1 MKIFINDIEL
11 DHAGNATS
19 TITVSVTGEPSAT
32 AVTPYSSE
40 VFRVPATPRNLAAF
54 GFPVSVG
61 TLAPADTTGKVTG
74 AFGEIEGPAIV
85 TEITQE
91 YIEFTIVSGNAIWV
105 QKVKQTPLRAL
116 NFSDWNHPLTATNV
130 QASINGSKPYIY
142 DACYR
147 GAPQKEGEM
156 TLQERF
162 PAVKVWPLVKKIFN
176 SHGINVVSDT
186 LSDIYANLCLLFT
199 QSDNILDL
207 TATKRSRFEVERN
220 NETIG
225 KLLQKGVVTTLDFFF
240 APPGPAINF
249 FITKRDDDGF
259 WGQTGNDNYVVPEV
273 FDGSSMSFRIK
284 LTFSLQR
291 SAESTYI
298 CDVNGNPYFATAKL
312 LVTKNN
318 STLGEVTQVLTNTAV
333 AMQLQFTLDLQ
344 TDSIRVA
351 KNDIF
356 KVYFVIDGYA
366 IDNEMQYTYMLLKI
380 GQTNPPTKWTFE
392 NFVSPYFAENE
403 VVDFSKILPDITQGE
418 FLANLTT
425 ALDLVYYFDFHRK
438 RLIIE
443 NRATFENQWQY
454 PLDAVDEK
462 SINLKLF
469 ADTSLKKLVF
479 SMLKDDNDGFYNSQY
494 KIETQEINPP
504 YNNSAGN
511 IQMFEIP
518 FATTAKRPGTIIG
531 ISGEVLAIARE
542 QDTYTNGQRVLPQF
556 STVFALRLVKYVG
569 TQTVNVWYHKNFI
582 SQIAKFE
589 PMQLSEFVYLHRKRI
604 YELFGKWVKLTAA
617 LPKNHANGI
626 LTADTLVSLRT
637 PVSYKGNLFRVNS
650 AKLSADSQ
658 FAELELVETFA
669 PALELNIG
677 GQTPAMAMAVSVGD
691 EPLSANSVDSI
702 IFTGETTYEE
712 DDT

>member
-61 TLAPADTTGKVTG
+61 TLAPADTMGKVTG
-74 AFGEIEGPAIV
+74 AFGEIEGPAII

-105 QKVKQTPLRAL
+105 QKVKQSPLRSMD
-116 NFSDWNHPLTATNV
+116 FSDWAHTLNVTNV

-156 TLQERF
+156 ILQERF

-176 SHGINVVSDT
+176 SHGINVISST
-186 LSDIYANLCLLFT
+186 LSDDYANLCLLFT
-199 QSDNILDL
+199 QSDDILNSKNF
-207 TATKRSRFEVERN
+207 KRARFEVERP
-220 NETIG
+220 NETRSFSF
-225 KLLQKGVVTTLDFFF
+225 LQNVISPIKFFYGQ
-240 APPGPAINF
+240 PGTVLEFQVIN
-249 FITKRDDDGF
+249 RDDEKF
-259 WGQTGNDNYVVPEV
+259 WAATPSDNYKVPESL
-273 FDGSSMSFRIK
+273 DGAAMSFRSRVRFAV
-284 LTFSLQR
+284 TRRF
-291 SAESTYI
+291 ESSYY
-298 CDVNGNPYFATAKL
+298 CDNYGYAATALARLQILKG
-312 LVTKNN
+312 
-318 STLGEVTQVLTNTAV
+318 STVISEKTQILTNTSLASGLYFSME
-333 AMQLQFTLDLQ
+333 AQ
-344 TDSIRVA
+344 TDSIRVY
-351 KNDIF
+351 KNEVY
-356 KVYFVIDGYA
+356 KVYFAIEGYVVDYEVPKA
-366 IDNEMQYTYMLLKI
+366 YLYLYCGGEL
-380 GQTNPPTKWTFE
+380 PTEKWTFE

-403 VVDFSKILPDITQGE
+403 TVDFAKILPDITQGE

-469 ADTSLKKLVF
+469 ADTSLKKLIF
-479 SMLKDDNDGFYNSQY
+479 SILKDDNDGFYNSQY

-504 YNNSAGN
+504 YNNPAGN

-531 ISGEVLAIARE
+531 IAGEVLAIARE

-556 STVFALRLVKYVG
+556 STVFALRLAKYVG
-569 TQTVNVWYHKNFI
+569 IQSVNVRYHKNFI

-691 EPLSANSVDSI
+691 EPLAANNVDSI